1 MCHAEMSGAMK
12 NKMTASRRFRPWE
25 NLRKLFRRKNLEED
39 EEEEMGRNKE
49 GTKRRSSVTHRLSGV
64 FGSVTASLNRSGT
77 DVTIDKSQPALFR

>member
-1 MCHAEMSGAMK
+1 MK

-25 NLRKLFRRKNLEED
+25 NLRKLFRRKNPEE
-39 EEEEMGRNKE
+39 EEGEEEMGRNKE

-77 DVTIDKSQPALFR
+77 DVDKSQPVLFR